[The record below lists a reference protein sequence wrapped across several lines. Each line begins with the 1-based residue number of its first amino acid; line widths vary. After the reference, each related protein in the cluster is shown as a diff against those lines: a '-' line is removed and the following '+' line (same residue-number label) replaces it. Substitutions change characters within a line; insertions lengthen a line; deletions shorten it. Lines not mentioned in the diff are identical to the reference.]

1 MKPAAFL
8 TTPVYY
14 VNDVPHIGHS
24 YCTLATDTLA
34 RYERLRLGEENVFF
48 LTGTDE
54 NSQKTVDAAA
64 KAGIDTA
71 TYLEDMATKWQNCWD
86 TIGISYND
94 FIRTTQQRHID
105 TVHELFQK
113 IYDKG
118 DIYKGTYKG
127 LYCTGCETFK
137 KTLDLSEDGRC
148 LDHPNQDIKKL
159 DETNYFFRLSAY
171 QEPLLKWFEDN
182 PDWLQP
188 RSRTNEIVSFLK
200 SGLEDVSVSR
210 ETAEF
215 GISLPMDP
223 SHKVYVWFDALINYY
238 SATRTEGREDFWQSA
253 YHIIGKDITRFHCVI
268 WPAMLMSAGIELPK
282 GVFAHGFFTVN
293 GTKMSKSLGNV
304 ISPVALSEQYGNDAL
319 RAGLLSS
326 FEFGNDGDF
335 SADNFAEFYRTKL
348 AGGVGNLFNRVTVL
362 ITKFCDGQVT
372 DPEHCQLGQEM
383 KDKFDDLMEKK
394 QLKGAYDFYF
404 ATVDAANQRLN
415 ETEVWKLVKVDA
427 DAAAKIFTEL
437 YGYLWFLTDMAE
449 VLLPESAPKMRAMV
463 GENGKVGAAEIMFN
477 SGRE

>member
-1 MKPAAFL
+1 MKETAYL

-24 YCTLATDTLA
+24 YCTLATDALA
-34 RYERLRLGEENVFF
+34 RFARKKLGEDRVFF

-64 KAGIDTA
+64 KAGISIDA
-71 TYLEDMATKWQNCWD
+71 YLQDMAARWQSAWD

-94 FIRTTQQRHID
+94 FIRTTEQRHID
-105 TVHELFQK
+105 TVHDLFQR

-118 DIYKGTYKG
+118 DIYKGTYQG

-137 KTLDLSEDGRC
+137 KTSDLNEAGQC
-148 LDHPNQDIKKL
+148 TDHPNQQIKQL

-171 QEPLLKWFEDN
+171 EKPLLEWYEQN

-188 RSRTNEIVSFLK
+188 KSRKNEIISFLK

-223 SHKVYVWFDALINYY
+223 AHKVYVWFDALINYY
-238 SATRTEGREDFWQSA
+238 SGVQTPEREHFWNSA

-268 WPAMLMSAGIELPK
+268 WPAMLMAAGIPLPQ
-282 GVFAHGFFTVN
+282 GVFAHGFFTIDGV
-293 GTKMSKSLGNV
+293 KMSKSLGNV
-304 ISPVALSEQYGNDAL
+304 ISPVALSEEYGNDAL

-335 SADNFAEFYRTKL
+335 SAENFAEFYRTKL

-362 ITKFCDGQVT
+362 ITKFCEGQVSLENQAMDFSAQT
-372 DPEHCQLGQEM
+372 QA
-383 KDKFDDLMEKK
+383 FDALLEQK
-394 QLKGAYDFYF
+394 QLKAAYDFYF

-415 ETEVWKLVKVDA
+415 ETEVWKLAKVDA
-427 DAAAKIFTEL
+427 EAAGKIFTEL
-437 YGYLWFLTDMAE
+437 YGYLECLADMAE
-449 VLLPESAPKMRAMV
+449 VLLPESAPKMKKMV
-463 GENGKVGAAEIMFN
+463 GENGQVGAAEILFD
-477 SGRE
+477 SGRK